1 MNRIRPV
8 IVRYRY
14 SILAAAGFI
23 LFGVVFWDRLAAFYG
38 FLTDRE
44 GIKGFVASFGAAAPL
59 VFIALQVLQVAFA
72 PVPGELSGLI
82 GGYLFGGALGFIYSS
97 IGLALGSALNF
108 GIGRLLGE
116 RFIHRLIPEE
126 RWRRLDTFLTHQGV
140 LVLFFCFAFPG
151 FPKDYLCL
159 FLGLTGLP
167 FKVFILLA
175 AVGRMPGTL
184 MLSIQGSL
192 LYSRMYGVYALVLGL
207 CLVLVLIAY
216 LYRFRIYRWIE
227 RLNGK

>member
-1 MNRIRPV
+1 MSRIRPF
-8 IVRYRY
+8 IARYRFQ
-14 SILAAAGFI
+14 ILAAACLI
-23 LFGVVFWDRLAAFYG
+23 LLGVVFWDRLAALYG

-44 GIKGFVASFGAAAPL
+44 GIKGYVASFGHAAPL
-59 VFIALQVLQVAFA
+59 VFIAVQVLQVAFA

-82 GGYLFGGALGFIYSS
+82 GGYLFGSAMGFIYSS
-97 IGLALGSALNF
+97 IGLALGSGVNF

-116 RFIHRLIPEE
+116 RVVHRLIPEE

-140 LVLFFCFAFPG
+140 FVLLVCFIFPG

-175 AVGRMPGTL
+175 ALGRMPGTL

-192 LYSRMYGVYALVLGL
+192 LYDRHYGVFALILGV
-207 CLVLVLIAY
+207 CLVVVIAY
-216 LYRFRIYRWIE
+216 LYRFQIYRWIE
-227 RLNGK
+227 RFNRR